1 MFFDVSILFVAVNA
15 RYSHAS
21 FSIRTL
27 KANLGPLAES
37 AAFLETDLD
46 ITPIQLAEQI
56 ARHHPKIVAFSVY
69 LWNRRVIEATAHILR
84 HAHPHI
90 RQFAGGPELTPQ
102 DPACARFDAVVFGEG
117 EAALRTLCEHAL
129 NNAPAPCWPRGTIHV
144 MPTESLVLPY
154 HLYTET
160 DLAQRT
166 VYVESSRGCPY
177 GCGYCTS
184 ANTGL
189 RLIPLATLLPAFN
202 DLWVR
207 GVREFKFL
215 DRSFNA
221 PVAHA
226 AALLDFFLE
235 RVTPDTCLH
244 FEINPDHLH
253 PEIARRL
260 AAFPP
265 RTLHLE
271 VGLQTLN
278 PSVAAAIGRNPDL
291 ETTLENVRF
300 LLNRTQAIVHVD
312 LIFGLPGED
321 RASFHAGFNRLQTL
335 GHAPEVQ
342 VNWLKGLPGTRFV
355 AEAQQLGLTFNPE
368 PPYELLSSAVLDFD
382 ALTGLQR
389 FARCWE
395 LVHNRGQFPQAAEAL
410 STAAQGDLFGVYTA
424 LAEFID
430 RQEGRLYAISKARL
444 EAYVKAFLVTLEPRA
459 VEGA

>member
-1 MFFDVSILFVAVNA
+1 MFFDASILFVAVNA

-21 FSIRTL
+21 FAVRTL
-27 KANLGPLAES
+27 KANLGPLADS

-46 ITPIQLAEQI
+46 ITSIQLAEQI
-56 ARHHPKIVAFSVY
+56 VRHHPKVVAFSIY

-90 RQFAGGPELTPQ
+90 RLLAGGPELTPN

-117 EAALRTLCEHAL
+117 EAAVRALCEHAL
-129 NNAPAPCWPRGTIHV
+129 NHAPAPDWPHGTIHV
-144 MPTESLVLPY
+144 MPIEDLVLPY

-184 ANTGL
+184 AHTGL
-189 RLIPLATLLPAFN
+189 RLIPLTTLLPALN
-202 DLWVR
+202 DLWSR

-226 AALLDFFLE
+226 AAILDFFLE

-278 PSVAAAIGRNPDL
+278 PAVARSIGRSPDL
-291 ETTLENVRF
+291 ETTLENIRF
-300 LLNRTQAIVHVD
+300 LLTQTSAVVHVD

-321 RASFHAGFNRLQTL
+321 LTSFAAGFNRLQTL
-335 GHAPEVQ
+335 GHTPEVQ

-355 AEAQQLGLTFNPE
+355 AEAQERGLTFNPE
-368 PPYELLSSAVLDFD
+368 PPYELLSSDVLDFD

-395 LVHNRGQFPQAAEAL
+395 LVHNRGQFPQHAEQLAAR
-410 STAAQGDLFGVYTA
+410 SKGDLFSLYTA

-430 RQEGRLYAISKARL
+430 QQEGRLYAISKARL
-444 EAYVKAFLVTLEPRA
+444 DTYLKAFLFTLEPRA

>member
-1 MFFDVSILFVAVNA
+1 MFSDASILFVAVNA

-21 FSIRTL
+21 FAIRTL

-46 ITPIQLAEQI
+46 ITPIQLVEQI
-56 ARHHPKIVAFSVY
+56 ARHHPLIVAFSVY
-69 LWNRRVIEATAHILR
+69 LWNRRTIEAAARILR
-84 HAHPHI
+84 HGYPHLK
-90 RQFAGGPELTPQ
+90 QLAGGPELTPH
-102 DPACARFDAVVFGEG
+102 DPACALFDAVVFGEG
-117 EAALRTLCEHAL
+117 EAPVRTLCEHYL
-129 NNAPAPCWPRGTIHV
+129 NQAPPPSWSRETVHT
-144 MPTESLVLPY
+144 MPIDALVLPY
-154 HLYTET
+154 HLYTAT

-184 ANTGL
+184 AKTGL
-189 RLIPLATLLPAFN
+189 RLIPLSTLLPALS
-202 DLWVR
+202 DLWLR

-226 AALLDFFLE
+226 MAILDYFLE

-253 PEIARRL
+253 PDIARRL

-271 VGLQTLN
+271 VGVQTLN
-278 PSVAAAIGRNPDL
+278 PKVAGAIGRSPDL
-291 ETTLENVRF
+291 ETTLKNVHF
-300 LLNRTQAIVHVD
+300 LLTGTQAIVHVD

-321 RASFHAGFNRLQTL
+321 LASFRAGFNQLQTL

-355 AEAQQLGLTFNPE
+355 AEVRQLGLTFNPE
-368 PPYELLSSAVLDFD
+368 PPYELLSSDVLDFD

-395 LVHNRGQFPQAAEAL
+395 LVHNRGQFPQVVERLAA
-410 STAAQGDLFGVYTA
+410 AAQGDFFSLYTA
-424 LAEFID
+424 LADFID
-430 RQEGRLYAISKARL
+430 QREGRLYAISKSRL
-444 EAYVKAFLVTLEPRA
+444 DTYLKAFLFTLEPRA